1 MTETPATKS
10 YVAHWLYLFVTY
22 AALGEQDF
30 GNQIGELKAKTDHRP
45 ALEQMFER
53 CLDHINEDERNQL
66 CEIVAKLV
74 HAVVNGCS
82 GAPWSVSIALLRDQ
96 PLLPMIGCA
105 DETQK
110 FAALADQGDRPLVFA
125 LLGRHEPKLA
135 GRSSTSPFAFGQQ
148 QTSGNCDSVE
158 SDPLRKLHIW

>member
-1 MTETPATKS
+1 MAGPSPDIVGCERNCAVPPSWAAGSMTETPATKS

-45 ALEQMFER
+45 PLEQMFER

-82 GAPWSVSIALLRDQ
+82 GAP
-96 PLLPMIGCA
+96 
-105 DETQK
+105 
-110 FAALADQGDRPLVFA
+110 
-125 LLGRHEPKLA
+125 
-135 GRSSTSPFAFGQQ
+135 
-148 QTSGNCDSVE
+148 
-158 SDPLRKLHIW
+158 